1 MPTELWYAVMAALI
15 GAVPGLLAL
24 LVQRRKQKAEI
35 GKLKANTVESLTD
48 TALDLVTSL
57 REEVQQLRN
66 RIKEQALEF
75 ECLRERLKN
84 QTTELEKLQGRLDR
98 MVGLMREL
106 LEGIARLAKQV
117 EDLGGHPVFV
127 VPVYEEVSDL
137 AYD

>member
-1 MPTELWYAVMAALI
+1 MATEFWYAVMAALI

-24 LVQRRKQKAEI
+24 LVQRRKQRAEI
-35 GKLKANTVESLTD
+35 GKLKANTAESLTD

-57 REEVQQLRN
+57 REEMQQLRN

-84 QTTELEKLQGRLDR
+84 QTGELEKLQTRLDR
-98 MVGLMREL
+98 MVRLMREL

-117 EDLGGHPVFV
+117 EKLGGHPVFV
-127 VPVYEEVSDL
+127 VPVYEETIPD
-137 AYD
+137 D